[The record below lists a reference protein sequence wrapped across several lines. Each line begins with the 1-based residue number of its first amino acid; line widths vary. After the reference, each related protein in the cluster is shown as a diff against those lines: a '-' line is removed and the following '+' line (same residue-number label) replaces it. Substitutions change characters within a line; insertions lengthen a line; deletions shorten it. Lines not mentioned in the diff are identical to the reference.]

1 MNIINKFDRK
11 LVIASLFLPIVSN
24 AQVSP
29 PPRLYGLMADFYF
42 LIQLLPRFLFGLSV
56 VYFFWGTGQFILN
69 AGDEKTRADGKNKMI
84 WGIVAL
90 TVFVSIYGILN
101 LLGVLV
107 RFTP

>member
-1 MNIINKFDRK
+1 MKKNIKIK
-11 LVIASLFLPIVSN
+11 LGLILGLLPQILFAQQFVPI
-24 AQVSP
+24 
-29 PPRLYGLMADFYF
+29 RIYGLIQDFY
-42 LIQLLPRFLFGLSV
+42 LILLLLPRLLFGLSV

-69 AGDEKTRADGKNKMI
+69 AGDEKNRADGKNKMI

-101 LLGVLV
+101 LLGVLI